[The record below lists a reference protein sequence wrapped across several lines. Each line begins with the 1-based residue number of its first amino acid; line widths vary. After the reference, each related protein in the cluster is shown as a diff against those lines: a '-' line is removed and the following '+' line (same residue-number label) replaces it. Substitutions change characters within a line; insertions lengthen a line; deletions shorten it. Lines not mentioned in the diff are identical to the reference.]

1 MIVKTR
7 AVVLREIK
15 YRDQSKICTLF
26 TREFGK
32 ITVIL
37 KGARNPKSRLSGK
50 FSPGSVLDIVLY
62 RKPNREVQLVS
73 EGSLVHSPLTSE
85 PHMERFAAMY
95 RIVDM
100 VSSAVDGEEKNLPLF
115 ELLEGTLEALY
126 RTKNRFELLVAW
138 FLLRLV
144 SIMGFEP
151 SLLRCVFSDQEI
163 APVVETM
170 RLCELLFVMNP
181 GGIALPGAALRRTAV
196 QRAISPDAYRLLC
209 DIAASPLSDLEGA
222 NAGETETTMLCSL
235 LDEYCALHLE
245 HVPRKRNVAVV
256 AQMLSK

>member
-37 KGARNPKSRLSGK
+37 KGARNPKNRLSGK

-62 RKPNREVQLVS
+62 RKPNRDVQLVS
-73 EGSLVHSPLTSE
+73 EGCMVHSPLASE
-85 PHMERFAAMY
+85 PHMERFAAMF
-95 RIVDM
+95 RIVDL

-126 RTKNRFELLVAW
+126 RTSRFELLVAW

-163 APVVETM
+163 APAVEAM

-222 NAGETETTMLCSL
+222 NAGETETAMLRSL

-245 HVPRKRNVAVV
+245 HAPRKRNLAVV

>member
-1 MIVKTR
+1 VIVKTR

-32 ITVIL
+32 ITVIV
-37 KGARNPKSRLSGK
+37 KGARNPKNRLSGK
-50 FSPGSVLDIVLY
+50 FGPGSVLDIVLY

-95 RIVDM
+95 RIVDL
-100 VSSAVDGEEKNLPLF
+100 VSNAVDGEEKNLPLF

-126 RTKNRFELLVAW
+126 RTASRFELLVAW
-138 FLLRLV
+138 FMLRLV
-144 SIMGFEP
+144 SILGFEP
-151 SLLRCVFSDQEI
+151 SLLRCVFSGHEV
-163 APVVETM
+163 APAVEAM
-170 RLCELLFVMNP
+170 RLCELLFIMNP
-181 GGIALPGAALRRTAV
+181 GGIALPGAALHRTAG

-209 DIAASPLSDLEGA
+209 DIAASPLSDLDA
-222 NAGETETTMLCSL
+222 LSAGEAETAVLCSL
-235 LDEYCALHLE
+235 FEEYCALHLE
-245 HVPRKRNVAVV
+245 HAPRKRNLAVV